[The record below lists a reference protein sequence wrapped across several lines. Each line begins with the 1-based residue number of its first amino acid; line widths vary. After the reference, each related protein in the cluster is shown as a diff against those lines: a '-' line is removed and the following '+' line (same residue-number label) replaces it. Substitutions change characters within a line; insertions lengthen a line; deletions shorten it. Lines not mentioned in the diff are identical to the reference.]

1 MTSGTGIIN
10 KLLKDIPV
18 PRVVKTLQKFERP
31 ILGDVEAEFV
41 DRLRSSRVL
50 DRVRPGMSIAIGVG
64 SRGIS
69 NQPLILQALIR
80 ELKAQGVEP
89 FIFPAMGSHGG
100 ATADGQQNLLA
111 RMGITEQAMGA
122 PVRATMDVVDLGK
135 AENGLTAWFD
145 AYAAAADGIVLVN
158 RIKPHVSFRGKYESG
173 LMKMI
178 AIGLGKQ
185 KGAEACHQLGMERM
199 LDNIVAVG
207 RKALSTGK
215 ILFGIALLEN
225 AYHETC
231 RIEAIPGHR
240 IEAEEVTLQA
250 EAKRLEPRILFDRL
264 DVLIIDEIGK
274 NISGTG
280 FDNNVVG
287 RYHLPH
293 MKSEGPFITRISVL
307 DITDASHG
315 NGNGLGIVDFTTERA
330 FRKFSFEETYPN
342 SLTSTVPASVKI
354 PMVLKNDR
362 QAIQAAIKTCNIA
375 DFRNVRLG
383 RIRNTLEV
391 HQMEVSENLIPEA
404 RAYPRMEIVSAPYEL
419 AFDKLGNLESIL
431 AASSTCSAYLL
442 TNLAPLLSDEAW
454 KGTEP
459 GEG

>member
-1 MTSGTGIIN
+1 LQRAADPDGIAVGRHHHASAAFYQGAAIQRKKCMTSRTGIIEQ
-10 KLLKDIPV
+10 LLKDIPI
-18 PRVVKTLQKFERP
+18 PRVAKIRQNFERP
-31 ILGDVEAEFV
+31 IIENVEEAFIE
-41 DRLRSSRVL
+41 RLKDSRVL
-50 DRVRPGMSIAIGVG
+50 NQVQPGMRIGIAVG

-69 NQPLILQALIR
+69 NQPLIVRLLIDH
-80 ELKAQGVEP
+80 LKGRQTKP

-100 ATADGQQNLLA
+100 ATAEGQQDLLA
-111 RMGITEQAMGA
+111 RMGITEQAVGA
-122 PVRATMDVVDLGK
+122 PIHSAMDVVDMGT

-145 AYAAAADGIVLVN
+145 AHAAAADGIVLVN
-158 RIKPHVSFRGKYESG
+158 RVKPHVSFRGRYESG

-185 KGAEACHQLGMERM
+185 KGAEACHRLGMERM
-199 LDNIVAVG
+199 VDNIAAVG
-207 RKALSTGK
+207 RKALATGK

-231 RIEAIPGHR
+231 RIEAIPAHR
-240 IEAEEVTLQA
+240 IEEEEVALQA
-250 EAKRLEPRILFDRL
+250 EAKRLEPHILFDRL
-264 DVLIIDEIGK
+264 DVLVIDEIGK

-293 MKSEGPFITRISVL
+293 MKSEGPFITRLAVL
-307 DITDASHG
+307 DITEASHG

-342 SLTSTVPASVKI
+342 ALTSTVPASVKI

-375 DFRNVRLG
+375 DFRLVRLG
-383 RIRNTLEV
+383 RIKNTLEA
-391 HQMEVSENLIPEA
+391 HLLEASETMLDEA
-404 RAYPRMEIVSAPYEL
+404 RANPRMEIVSDPGEL
-419 AFDKLGNLESIL
+419 AFDERGNLF
-431 AASSTCSAYLL
+431 
-442 TNLAPLLSDEAW
+442 
-454 KGTEP
+454 
-459 GEG
+459 

>member
-1 MTSGTGIIN
+1 MKNAMQILSNTIDRLVGDVPI
-10 KLLKDIPV
+10 
-18 PRVVKTLQKFERP
+18 PRVVKVRQKFERP
-31 ILGDVEAEFV
+31 FIADVEAA
-41 DRLRSSRVL
+41 VL
-50 DRVRPGMSIAIGVG
+50 DRLQSSLVLDAVRPGMRIAVGVG
-64 SRGIS
+64 SRGIA
-69 NQPLILQALIR
+69 NQPLVVRLLVSQ
-80 ELKAQGVEP
+80 LKAKGAEP

-100 ATADGQQNLLA
+100 ATAEGQRDLLA
-111 RMGITEQAMGA
+111 RMGVTEQAMGA
-122 PVRATMDVVDLGK
+122 PIRSTMDVVDMGM

-185 KGAEACHQLGMERM
+185 KGAEASHQLGMERM
-199 LDNIVAVG
+199 LENIVAVG
-207 RKALSTGK
+207 RKALATGK
-215 ILFGIALLEN
+215 ILFGIALVEN

-231 RIEAIPGHR
+231 RIEAVPAHR
-240 IEAEEVTLQA
+240 IEDEEVALQA

-293 MKSEGPFITRISVL
+293 MKSEGPFITRICVL

-342 SLTSTVPASVKI
+342 ALTSTVLASVKI

-362 QAIQAAIKTCNIA
+362 LAIQAAIKTCNIA

-383 RIRNTLEV
+383 RIKNTLEA
-391 HQMEVSENLIPEA
+391 HLLEISENLLDGA
-404 RAYPRMEIVSAPYEL
+404 RANPGIDILSEPYEL
-419 AFDKLGNLESIL
+419 AFNAEGSLPGG
-431 AASSTCSAYLL
+431 
-442 TNLAPLLSDEAW
+442 APVSQ
-454 KGTEP
+454 P
-459 GEG
+459 

>member
-1 MTSGTGIIN
+1 MSSGS
-10 KLLKDIPV
+10 DAIPV
-18 PRVVKTLQKFERP
+18 LLQRIPIPRVVKIRQAFERP
-31 ILGDVEAEFV
+31 IIANVEGEFC
-41 DRLRSSRVL
+41 DRLRNSCVL
-50 DRVRPGMSIAIGVG
+50 DSVRPGMSIAVGVG

-69 NQPLILQALIR
+69 NQPLIVRVLIDQVIA
-80 ELKAQGVEP
+80 KGAHP

-100 ATADGQQNLLA
+100 ATAEGQRDLLA
-111 RMGITEQAMGA
+111 RMGITAQAMGA
-122 PVRATMDVVDLGK
+122 PVRATMDVVAMGT
-135 AENGLTAWFD
+135 AENGLVAWFD
-145 AYAAAADGIVLVN
+145 AGAAAADGIVLVN

-207 RKALSTGK
+207 RTALSTGR
-215 ILFGIALLEN
+215 ILFGIALVEN

-231 RIEAIPGHR
+231 RIEVIPAQR
-240 IEAEEVTLQA
+240 IEAEEVALQA
-250 EAKRLEPRILFDRL
+250 EAKRLEPRILFDQL

-293 MKSEGPFITRISVL
+293 MKSEGPFITRIAAL
-307 DITDASHG
+307 DITEASHG
-315 NGNGLGIVDFTTERA
+315 NGNGLGILDFTTERA
-330 FRKFSFEETYPN
+330 YRKFSFEETYPN

-354 PMVLKNDR
+354 PMVLKTDR
-362 QAIQAAIKTCNIA
+362 LAIQAAIKTSNIA

-383 RIRNTLEV
+383 RIKNTLDA
-391 HQMEVSENLIPEA
+391 HQMEVSENLLTEA
-404 RAYPRMEIVSAPYEL
+404 HANPKMEILSDAYE
-419 AFDKLGNLESIL
+419 FDFNADGNL
-431 AASSTCSAYLL
+431 
-442 TNLAPLLSDEAW
+442 W
-454 KGTEP
+454 
-459 GEG
+459 

>member
-1 MTSGTGIIN
+1 MKNAMQILSNTIDRLVG
-10 KLLKDIPV
+10 DVPIP
-18 PRVVKTLQKFERP
+18 RIVKVRQKFERP
-31 ILGDVEAEFV
+31 FIADVEAAV
-41 DRLRSSRVL
+41 LDRLRSSRVL
-50 DRVRPGMSIAIGVG
+50 DAVRPGMSIAVGVG
-64 SRGIS
+64 SRGIA
-69 NQPLILQALIR
+69 NQPLVVRLLVS
-80 ELKAQGVEP
+80 ELKAKGVNP

-100 ATADGQQNLLA
+100 ATAEGQQELLA
-111 RMGITEQAMGA
+111 RMGITEQAVGA
-122 PVRATMDVVDLGK
+122 PIRSTMDVVDRGT
-135 AENGLTAWFD
+135 AENGLTVWFD

-158 RIKPHVSFRGKYESG
+158 RIKPHVSFRGQYESG

-185 KGAEACHQLGMERM
+185 KGAEASHQLGMERM

-215 ILFGIALLEN
+215 ILFGIALVEN

-231 RIEAIPGHR
+231 RIEAIPAHR
-240 IEAEEVTLQA
+240 IEDEEVALQA

-293 MKSEGPFITRISVL
+293 MKSEGPFITRICVL

-342 SLTSTVPASVKI
+342 ALTSTVLASVKI

-362 QAIQAAIKTCNIA
+362 LAIQAAIKTCNIA

-383 RIRNTLEV
+383 RIKNTLEA
-391 HQMEVSENLIPEA
+391 HLLEISENLLDGA
-404 RAYPRMEIVSAPYEL
+404 RANPGIDILSESYEL
-419 AFDKLGNLESIL
+419 AFNAEGNLPGG
-431 AASSTCSAYLL
+431 
-442 TNLAPLLSDEAW
+442 APVSQ
-454 KGTEP
+454 P
-459 GEG
+459 

>member
-1 MTSGTGIIN
+1 MLPESSGIDT
-10 KLLKDIPV
+10 LLKDIPI
-18 PRVVKTLQKFERP
+18 PRVVKVGQKFERP
-31 ILGDVEAEFV
+31 IIANVEEVFGE
-41 DRLRSSRVL
+41 RLQHTRVL
-50 DRVRPGMSIAIGVG
+50 ESVRPGMSIAVGVG

-69 NQPLILQALIR
+69 NQPLIIRTLIGQ
-80 ELKAQGVEP
+80 LKAKGAKP

-100 ATADGQQNLLA
+100 ASAEGQQDLLA
-111 RMGITEQAMGA
+111 RMGITEQAMGS
-122 PVRATMDVVDLGK
+122 PIRATMDVVDMGT

-199 LDNIVAVG
+199 VDNIAALGRVG
-207 RKALSTGK
+207 ISTGK
-215 ILFGIALLEN
+215 ILFGVALLEN

-231 RIEAIPGHR
+231 RIEVIPAR
-240 IEAEEVTLQA
+240 DIEEQEVGLQA
-250 EAKRLEPRILFDRL
+250 EAKRLEPRILFDQL

-293 MKSEGPFITRISVL
+293 MKSEGPFITRIAAL

-315 NGNGLGIVDFTTERA
+315 NANGLGILDFTTNRA
-330 FRKFSFEETYPN
+330 LQKFSFNETYPN
-342 SLTSTVPASVKI
+342 SLTSTVPTSAKI

-362 QAIQAAIKTCNIA
+362 RAIQAAIKTCNIA
-375 DFRNVRLG
+375 DFRQVRLA
-383 RIRNTLEV
+383 RIKNTLEA
-391 HQMEVSENLIPEA
+391 HRMEISENLAPEA
-404 RAYPRMEIVSAPYEL
+404 HANPRMEILSSPYEF
-419 AFDKLGNLESIL
+419 AFNAEGNL
-431 AASSTCSAYLL
+431 
-442 TNLAPLLSDEAW
+442 W
-454 KGTEP
+454 
-459 GEG
+459 

>member
-1 MTSGTGIIN
+1 MYSGTGIVE
-10 KLLKDIPV
+10 KLLQDIPV
-18 PRVVKTLQKFERP
+18 PRVFRIRQKFDRP
-31 ILGDVEAEFV
+31 VLGDVEQVLRE
-41 DRLRSSRVL
+41 RLRSSRVL
-50 DRVRPGMSIAIGVG
+50 DTVRPGMSIAVGVG

-69 NQPLILQALIR
+69 NQPLVVRVLIR
-80 ELKAQGVEP
+80 EIKDSGAEP
-89 FIFPAMGSHGG
+89 FIFSAMGSHGG
-100 ATADGQQNLLA
+100 ATAEGQQNLLA

-122 PVRATMDVVDLGK
+122 PIRATMDVVDMGT

-240 IEAEEVTLQA
+240 IEVEEIALQA
-250 EAKRLEPRILFDRL
+250 EAKRFEPRILFDRL

-293 MKSEGPFITRISVL
+293 MKSEGPFITRISAL

-315 NGNGLGIVDFTTERA
+315 NGNGLGIVDFTTDRA

-362 QAIQAAIKTCNIA
+362 LAIQAAIKTCNIA

-383 RIRNTLEV
+383 RIKNTLEA
-391 HQMEVSENLIPEA
+391 HLLEISENLLNEA
-404 RAYPRMEIVSAPYEL
+404 RENQRIDILSEPYEL
-419 AFDKLGNLESIL
+419 AFNAEGNLPG
-431 AASSTCSAYLL
+431 C
-442 TNLAPLLSDEAW
+442 APVSQ
-454 KGTEP
+454 P
-459 GEG
+459 

>member
-1 MTSGTGIIN
+1 MLPESSGIDT
-10 KLLKDIPV
+10 LLKDIPI
-18 PRVVKTLQKFERP
+18 PRVVKVGQKFERP
-31 ILGDVEAEFV
+31 IIANVEEVFGE
-41 DRLRSSRVL
+41 RLQHTRVL
-50 DRVRPGMSIAIGVG
+50 ESVRPGMSIAVGVG

-69 NQPLILQALIR
+69 NQPLIIRTLIGQ
-80 ELKAQGVEP
+80 LKAKGAKP

-100 ATADGQQNLLA
+100 ASAEGQQDLLA
-111 RMGITEQAMGA
+111 RMGITEQAMGS
-122 PVRATMDVVDLGK
+122 PIRATMDVVDMGT

-145 AYAAAADGIVLVN
+145 ACAAAADGIVLVN

-199 LDNIVAVG
+199 VDNIAALGRVG
-207 RKALSTGK
+207 ISTGK
-215 ILFGIALLEN
+215 ILFGVALLEN

-231 RIEAIPGHR
+231 RIEVIPAR
-240 IEAEEVTLQA
+240 DIEEQEVGLQA
-250 EAKRLEPRILFDRL
+250 EAKRLEPRILFDQL

-293 MKSEGPFITRISVL
+293 MKSEGPFITRIAAL

-315 NGNGLGIVDFTTERA
+315 NANGLGILDFTTNRA
-330 FRKFSFEETYPN
+330 LQKFSFNETYPN
-342 SLTSTVPASVKI
+342 SLTSTVPTSAKI

-362 QAIQAAIKTCNIA
+362 RAIQAAIKTCNIA
-375 DFRNVRLG
+375 DFRQVRLA
-383 RIRNTLEV
+383 RIKNTLEA
-391 HQMEVSENLIPEA
+391 HRMEISENLAPEA
-404 RAYPRMEIVSAPYEL
+404 HANPRMEILSSPYEF
-419 AFDKLGNLESIL
+419 AFNAEGNL
-431 AASSTCSAYLL
+431 
-442 TNLAPLLSDEAW
+442 W
-454 KGTEP
+454 
-459 GEG
+459 

>member
-1 MTSGTGIIN
+1 MASQTSIIQQ
-10 KLLKDIPV
+10 LLQGMVIP
-18 PRVVKTLQKFERP
+18 RLVKIRQNFERP
-31 ILGDVEAEFV
+31 VVHDVEGV
-41 DRLRSSRVL
+41 LLDRLSSSHVLNRVL
-50 DRVRPGMSIAIGVG
+50 PNMSIAIGVG

-69 NQPLILQALIR
+69 NQPSILQTLIR
-80 ELKAQGVEP
+80 ELKAKRAEP

-122 PVRATMDVVDLGK
+122 PIRSTMDVVDMGT

-199 LDNIVAVG
+199 VDNIVAVG

-231 RIEAIPGHR
+231 RIETIPAQRMEG
-240 IEAEEVTLQA
+240 EEVALQE

-293 MKSEGPFITRISVL
+293 MKSEGPFIKRITVL
-307 DITDASHG
+307 DITEASHG
-315 NGNGLGIVDFTTERA
+315 NGNGLGIVDFTTKRA

-362 QAIQAAIKTCNIA
+362 LAIQAAIKTCNIA
-375 DFRNVRLG
+375 DPRNVRLG

-391 HQMEVSENLIPEA
+391 HQMEISENLIPEA
-404 RAYPRMEIVSAPYEL
+404 RTNPCMEIISGTYEF
-419 AFDKLGNLESIL
+419 AFNKLGNLF
-431 AASSTCSAYLL
+431 
-442 TNLAPLLSDEAW
+442 
-454 KGTEP
+454 
-459 GEG
+459 

>member
-10 KLLKDIPV
+10 KLLNDIPI
-18 PRVVKTLQKFERP
+18 PRVVKTRQNFERP
-31 ILGDVEAEFV
+31 VLGDVEAALL
-41 DRLRSSRVL
+41 DRLRKSRVL
-50 DRVRPGMSIAIGVG
+50 DSVRPGMSIAVGVG

-69 NQPLILQALIR
+69 DQPLILRILIR
-80 ELKAQGVEP
+80 ELKAKGTEP

-100 ATADGQQNLLA
+100 ATAEGQQNLLA
-111 RMGITEQAMGA
+111 RMGVTEQAMGA
-122 PVRATMDVVDLGK
+122 PIRATMDVVHMGT

-199 LDNIVAVG
+199 LDNIVAIG
-207 RKALSTGK
+207 RKGLSTGK
-215 ILFGIALLEN
+215 ILFGIALVEN

-231 RIEAIPGHR
+231 RIEAIPAHR
-240 IEAEEVTLQA
+240 IEDEEVALQT
-250 EAKRLEPRILFDRL
+250 EAKRLEPRIRFDRL

-293 MKSEGPFITRISVL
+293 MKSEGPFITRICVL

-362 QAIQAAIKTCNIA
+362 LAIQAAIKTCNIS

-383 RIRNTLEV
+383 RIKNTLES
-391 HQMEVSENLIPEA
+391 HLLEISENLLEGS
-404 RAYPRMEIVSAPYEL
+404 RANPGIDILSEPYEL
-419 AFDKLGNLESIL
+419 AFNAEGNLPGG
-431 AASSTCSAYLL
+431 
-442 TNLAPLLSDEAW
+442 APVSQ
-454 KGTEP
+454 P
-459 GEG
+459 

>member
-1 MTSGTGIIN
+1 
-10 KLLKDIPV
+10 V
-18 PRVVKTLQKFERP
+18 
-31 ILGDVEAEFV
+31 
-41 DRLRSSRVL
+41 
-50 DRVRPGMSIAIGVG
+50 
-64 SRGIS
+64 
-69 NQPLILQALIR
+69 
-80 ELKAQGVEP
+80 
-89 FIFPAMGSHGG
+89 
-100 ATADGQQNLLA
+100 
-111 RMGITEQAMGA
+111 
-122 PVRATMDVVDLGK
+122 GK

-158 RIKPHVSFRGKYESG
+158 RVKPHVSFRGKYESG

-293 MKSEGPFITRISVL
+293 MKSEGPIITRISVL

-383 RIRNTLEV
+383 RIRNTLEA

-404 RAYPRMEIVSAPYEL
+404 RAYPRMEIVSAPCEL
-419 AFDKLGNLESIL
+419 AFDKLGDLESIL

-454 KGTEP
+454 KKTEP
-459 GEG
+459 GGGDRS

>member
-1 MTSGTGIIN
+1 MTTGTGIIG
-10 KLLKDIPV
+10 KLLKDIPI
-18 PRVVKTLQKFERP
+18 PRVVKILQKFERP
-31 ILGDVEAEFV
+31 ILDDVEAEFIK
-41 DRLRSSRVL
+41 RLRSSRVL
-50 DRVRPGMSIAIGVG
+50 DRVQPGMRIAIGVG

-80 ELKAQGVEP
+80 GLKAKGAEP

-100 ATADGQQNLLA
+100 ATAEGQQNLLA
-111 RMGITEQAMGA
+111 RMGITEMSMRA
-122 PVRATMDVVDLGK
+122 PIRATMDVVDMGT
-135 AENGLTAWFD
+135 AQNGLTAWFD

-158 RIKPHVSFRGKYESG
+158 RIKPHVSFRGAYESG

-199 LDNIVAVG
+199 LDNIVAIG
-207 RKALSTGK
+207 RRALSTGK
-215 ILFGIALLEN
+215 ILFGIALVEN

-231 RIEAIPGHR
+231 RLEAIPAQL
-240 IEAEEVTLQA
+240 IEEDEVALQA
-250 EAKRLEPRILFDRL
+250 EAKRLEARILFDRL

-287 RYHLPH
+287 RFHLPH
-293 MKSEGPFITRISVL
+293 MKSAGPFITRIAAL

-315 NGNGLGIVDFTTERA
+315 NGNGLGIADFTTDRA

-354 PMVLKNDR
+354 PMVLENDR
-362 QAIQAAIKTCNIA
+362 LAIQAAIKTCNIA
-375 DFRNVRLG
+375 DFRDVRLV
-383 RIRNTLEV
+383 RIKNTLEA
-391 HQMEVSENLIPEA
+391 HLLEVSETLLAEA
-404 RAYPRMEIVSAPYEL
+404 RANPRMDILSEPCEFAFDAQGNIPGSAPV
-419 AFDKLGNLESIL
+419 S
-431 AASSTCSAYLL
+431 
-442 TNLAPLLSDEAW
+442 
-454 KGTEP
+454 EP
-459 GEG
+459 RDSR

>member
-1 MTSGTGIIN
+1 MRKTDMPGSSNAIER
-10 KLLKDIPV
+10 LLDPIPI
-18 PRVVKTLQKFERP
+18 PRVATIRQKYDRP
-31 ILGDVEAEFV
+31 VLDDVETAFLG
-41 DRLRSSRVL
+41 RLRASQTL
-50 DRVRPGMSIAIGVG
+50 DVVRPGMSIAVGVG
-64 SRGIS
+64 SRGIT
-69 NQPLILQALIR
+69 NQPLIVRVLIR
-80 ELKAQGVEP
+80 EIKARGAEP

-100 ATADGQQNLLA
+100 ATAKGQQELLA
-111 RMGITEQAMGA
+111 RMGVTEQAMGS
-122 PVRATMDVVDLGK
+122 PIRATMDVVDMGT

-173 LMKMI
+173 LMKII

-199 LDNIVAVG
+199 LANIVAVG
-207 RKALSTGK
+207 RKAISTGK
-215 ILFGIALLEN
+215 ILFGIALVEN

-231 RIEAIPGHR
+231 RIEAIPAHR
-240 IEAEEVTLQA
+240 IEDEEVALQA

-264 DVLIIDEIGK
+264 DVLVIDEIGK

-280 FDNNVVG
+280 FDNDVVG

-293 MKSEGPFITRISVL
+293 MKSEGPFITRMVAL

-315 NGNGLGIVDFTTERA
+315 NGNGLGIVDFTTDRA

-354 PMVLKNDR
+354 PMVLENDR
-362 QAIQAAIKTCNIA
+362 LAIQAAIKTGNIA

-383 RIRNTLEV
+383 RIKNTLEA
-391 HQMEVSENLIPEA
+391 HLLEVSENLLPEVHEN
-404 RAYPRMEIVSAPYEL
+404 PRMDILSEPHDLS
-419 AFDKLGNLESIL
+419 FDERGNLF
-431 AASSTCSAYLL
+431 
-442 TNLAPLLSDEAW
+442 
-454 KGTEP
+454 
-459 GEG
+459 